1 MNKIFLIIRRE
12 YITRIRKKSFIIMT
26 ILGPLIFGAIMVVP
40 IWLTTRE
47 DKETKKIAVVE
58 FDDFNK
64 PVPDSLLFFKNII
77 PDKKNLQF
85 SYLANIEFR
94 DIDRLLE
101 NTDYY
106 GFLVLRQNLI
116 NQKDGIVELYAKDQ
130 PGLYIE
136 QHISKSIQSFLY
148 SNKLRMVHL
157 SPATINALETNIS
170 IKTIKLENGN
180 FREEKMVD
188 VKRGVGYAGGF
199 LIYFF
204 IFLFGA
210 QVMRGVIEEK
220 TSRIIEVIITSVRP
234 FQLMM
239 GKILGIAL
247 VGLTQF
253 LAWVI
258 LTTAIYQYTFNY
270 YVKDKLKSQTE
281 QAAPKDFFSQN
292 QETEASIQSPNT
304 NIELAGII
312 NFVQDLNPVL
322 LLSIFLFY
330 FIFGY
335 LLYGAMF
342 AAIGSAVDSETDT
355 QQFMFPVT
363 IPLLVGIM
371 VMMNAIMDPS
381 GKLAYWFS
389 IIPFTSPIVM
399 MARIPFHVPLS
410 EIILSMSL
418 LVVTFLIF
426 TWLAGKIYRTG
437 ILMYGK
443 KAGYREIIKW
453 MTYKE

>member
-1 MNKIFLIIRRE
+1 
-12 YITRIRKKSFIIMT
+12 MT
-26 ILGPLIFGAIMVVP
+26 LLGPLIFGSIMFVP
-40 IWLTTRE
+40 VWLASRE
-47 DKETKKIAVVE
+47 DKESRKIAVVE
-58 FDDFNK
+58 MDDLNR

-77 PDKKNLQF
+77 PDKNNLQF
-85 SYLANIEFR
+85 DYLPDIEFK
-94 DIDRLLE
+94 DIEQLLQ

-106 GFLVLRQNLI
+106 GFLVLHHDLI
-116 NQKDGIVELYAKDQ
+116 NQKDGMVELYAKDQ
-130 PGLYIE
+130 PGFYIE
-136 QHISKSIQSFLY
+136 QHITRSIQAFLY
-148 SNKLRMVHL
+148 GNKLRMIHL
-157 SPATINALETNIS
+157 SPATINALQTNIS
-170 IKTIKLENGN
+170 IKTIKLENGS
-180 FREEKMVD
+180 FREEKLID
-188 VKRGVGYAGGF
+188 VKRVVGYAGGF

-220 TSRIIEVIITSVRP
+220 TNRIIEVIITSVKP

-239 GKILGIAL
+239 GKILGIAM

-253 LAWVI
+253 LIWVI
-258 LTTAIYQYTFNY
+258 LTTAIYQFTFNY
-270 YVKDKLKSQTE
+270 FVKEQLKSQTE
-281 QAAPKDFFSQN
+281 KSAPTELFSQN
-292 QETEASIQSPNT
+292 TTIANTTEQPAETDFK
-304 NIELAGII
+304 IELII
-312 NFVQDLNPVL
+312 NFVQELNPVL

-355 QQFMFPVT
+355 QQFMFPLT

-371 VMMNAIMDPS
+371 VMMNAIMNPS
-381 GKLAYWFS
+381 GQLAYWFS

-399 MARIPFHVPLS
+399 MARIPFHVPVSDLV
-410 EIILSMSL
+410 LSMTL
-418 LVVTFLIF
+418 LVVTFVVF

-443 KAGYREIIKW
+443 KAGYKEIFKW
-453 MTYKE
+453 LTYKD

>member
-1 MNKIFLIIRRE
+1 
-12 YITRIRKKSFIIMT
+12 MT
-26 ILGPLIFGAIMVVP
+26 ILGPLIFGSIMVVP
-40 IWLTTRE
+40 VWLTTRE
-47 DKETKKIAVVE
+47 DKDVKKIAVVE
-58 FDDFNK
+58 LDDFNK
-64 PVPDSLLFFKNII
+64 AVPDSLLFFKDVIS
-77 PDKKNLQF
+77 DKKSLQF
-85 SYLANIEFR
+85 DYLSNVEFR
-94 DIDRLLE
+94 DINRLIE
-101 NTDYY
+101 NTSYY
-106 GFLVLRQNLI
+106 GILVLRQKLI
-116 NQKDGIVELYAKDQ
+116 NQKDGIAEFYAKDQ
-130 PGLYIE
+130 PGITIE
-136 QHISKSIQSFLY
+136 QHISKSIQTFLY
-148 SNKLRMVHL
+148 SNKLKMVNL
-157 SPATINALETNIS
+157 SQATINALETNIS

-180 FREEKMVD
+180 FREEKLVD
-188 VKRGVGYAGGF
+188 LKRGVGYAGGF

-204 IFLFGA
+204 IFLFGS

-239 GKILGIAL
+239 GKLLGIAM

-253 LAWVI
+253 LAWVL

-270 YVKDKLKSQTE
+270 FIKDQLKSQTE
-281 QAAPKDFFSQN
+281 QAAPKDLFSQGSDVVV
-292 QETEASIQSPNT
+292 QDQAPKT
-304 NIELAGII
+304 NVELAGII
-312 NFVQDLNPVL
+312 NFVQDINPL
-322 LLSIFLFY
+322 LILSIFLFY

-381 GKLAYWFS
+381 GTLAYWFS

-399 MARIPFHVPLS
+399 MARIPFHVPVS
-410 EIILSMSL
+410 ELILSMSV
-418 LVVTFLIF
+418 LVVTFLII
-426 TWLAGKIYRTG
+426 TWLAAKIYRTG

-443 KAGYREIIKW
+443 KAGYKEIFKW